1 MADPTDSTLR
11 STVPFAAAGST
22 LLDYLA
28 ARFRYL
34 DRDGWQVELASGR
47 VLLDGAAARAD
58 AVLRAGSRL
67 QWRRPGVE
75 PYAGEQPVV
84 LHQDEALVVVD
95 KPAHLPMHA
104 DGPFVHATLVQRLR
118 QSLRAPQL
126 MLVHRL
132 DRETSGVCVLARTAA
147 ARADLLRQFA
157 AGGIGKVYH
166 AVVRGRVEADF
177 SVALPIGRARNS
189 RIALRRTTDADAVDP
204 RPATT
209 RFAVVAR
216 GPAATLLRCEP
227 TTGRTHQI
235 RVHLESAGHPVLGDK
250 LYGRPDAD
258 YLAFVQRVKASGD
271 ARQVPPGEP
280 DRQLLHASE
289 LCLLHPA
296 TGARCVF
303 SAPLPAPFRAW
314 LEVLPA

>member
-1 MADPTDSTLR
+1 MGDPTELTLR
-11 STVPFAAAGST
+11 SRVPAAAAGST

-34 DRDGWQVELASGR
+34 GRDAWQAELAAGR
-47 VLLDGAAARAD
+47 VRLDGDAACAD
-58 AVLRAGSRL
+58 AVVRAGMQL
-67 QWRRPGVE
+67 QWRRIGVE
-75 PYAGEQPVV
+75 PYAGGQPVV

-95 KPAHLPMHA
+95 KPAHLPVHA
-104 DGPFVHATLVQRLR
+104 DGPFVRATLVQRLR
-118 QSLRAPQL
+118 ESLQAPRL

-147 ARADLLRQFA
+147 ARAGLLRQFA
-157 AGGIGKVYH
+157 DGSIGKVYH

-177 SVALPIGRARNS
+177 SVELPIGRAHES
-189 RIALRRTTDADAVDP
+189 RIALRRTTGADAADA

-209 RFAVVAR
+209 RFFVVAR

-271 ARQVPPGEP
+271 ARQVPSGEP

-289 LCLLHPA
+289 LSLRHPV
-296 TGARCVF
+296 TGTRCVF
-303 SAPLPAPFRAW
+303 AAPLPAAFGAW
-314 LEVLPA
+314 LEASTA